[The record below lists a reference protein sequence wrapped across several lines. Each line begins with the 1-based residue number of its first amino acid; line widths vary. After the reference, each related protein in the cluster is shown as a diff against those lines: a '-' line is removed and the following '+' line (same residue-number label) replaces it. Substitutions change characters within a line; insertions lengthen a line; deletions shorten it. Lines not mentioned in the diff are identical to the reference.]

1 MGNSPKNGKGEARTP
16 VDEAYAFDP
25 TNAAEAKDFDQ
36 MARIRRE
43 KPVCRPAE
51 NVVLTTKYEDTS
63 RGFRD
68 SKGYSSAGD
77 MRAPGV
83 VVPEEESFL
92 GEIDAPLHPKI
103 RRVLLKGF
111 TRRGAREAES
121 WTRTETRRRLTAI
134 VERGTGDLMN
144 DFSIPLPGSV
154 SAHVLGIPDALH
166 DRVMEWCN
174 ELLHSSWPTTGRTDR
189 GEGIEVCFPEL
200 AACLDGLIR
209 EREEAGDAAPD
220 DLLTLMV
227 QTRGDDGWAIG
238 NHHVRTLVVNILA
251 GSLSASYMLGNL
263 LYRLLT
269 DESFESA
276 LRANPELIAKSVDES
291 LRLEAPVTFL
301 MRTALGESE
310 IGGCPVHK
318 GEHIMLH
325 IAAANRDEAAYPD
338 PDSFRLDRE
347 DPPEHLAFGVGPH
360 ICLGNHLTRLIG
372 RVVLEEML
380 EVLDSARVVLAP
392 GFEWECVDHL
402 QEYGPESLPV
412 EITRQTNRST

>member
-1 MGNSPKNGKGEARTP
+1 MGQPPQDKEGRVRMP

-25 TNAAEAKDFDQ
+25 TDPAQAKDFDQ

-43 KPVCRPAE
+43 KPVCRPSE

-63 RGFRD
+63 KGFRD
-68 SKGYSSAGD
+68 AKRFSSVGD

-92 GEIDAPLHPKI
+92 GELDAPLHPKI
-103 RRVLLKGF
+103 RRILLKGF
-111 TRRGAREAES
+111 TRKSAREAEP
-121 WTRTETRRRLTAI
+121 WTRAEVRRRLAAL
-134 VERGTGDLMN
+134 VERGGGNLMD

-154 SAHVLGIPDALH
+154 SAHVLGIPDELH
-166 DRVMEWCN
+166 DPVMEWCN
-174 ELLHSSWPTTGRTDR
+174 ELLHSSWPTTGKTER
-189 GEGIEVCFPEL
+189 GEGIELSFPEL

-209 EREEAGDAAPD
+209 EREDAGDAAPD

-269 DESFESA
+269 DKKFESA

-325 IAAANRDEAAYPD
+325 IAAANRDEEAYPD

-347 DPPEHLAFGVGPH
+347 DPPEHLSFGLGPH
-360 ICLGNHLTRLIG
+360 VCLGNHLTRLIG
-372 RVVLEEML
+372 RVVLEEIL
-380 EVLDSARVVLAP
+380 AVLDSASLVLAP

-412 EITRQTNRST
+412 EVSR